1 MSAEAE
7 RLRRW
12 RLVLG
17 GGQAD
22 GIGCTLGGDD
32 VAMDEVLSQLYDRSE
47 LSGLGLQ
54 GQGRRGG
61 SEASQ
66 PGASRWL
73 GDIRTYFPTSVVHV
87 MQQDALE
94 RIGYH
99 KLLAEPEIL
108 EMFTPDVHLV
118 ATLLTLKKVIPEKTR
133 STARLVVQPVVD
145 DLLRRLH
152 NPLRQAVSG
161 ALNRS
166 TRNRRPRYRE
176 IDWQRTIRANLRH
189 YQPDYRTIIPET
201 LIGYGRRRSSL
212 NDVIL
217 CIDQSGSMAT
227 SVVYAGIFGAV
238 LASLPAVSTRL
249 VLFDTSVVDMTA
261 QLDDPVELLFG
272 AQLGGG
278 TDIAQALGYCQGLV
292 RRPQQTVMV
301 LITDLYEGGN
311 VEQMF
316 ARAAA
321 LMQSGVQLI
330 TLLAL
335 HDEGAPS
342 FDREH
347 AARLAALG
355 SPAFACTP
363 DQFPDLMAA
372 ALTGTVA
379 EWRAKNLSGR

>member
-1 MSAEAE
+1 M
-7 RLRRW
+7 RRW

-17 GGQAD
+17 GGPAD
-22 GIGCTLGGDD
+22 GIGCTLSGDD
-32 VAMDEVLSQLYDRSE
+32 AGMDAVLGQLYDQGE
-47 LSGLGLQ
+47 LSGLKGR
-54 GQGRRGG
+54 GGKDRRGG
-61 SEASQ
+61 TEASR

-73 GDIRTYFPTSVVHV
+73 GDIRTYFPTPVVHI

-118 ATLLTLKKVIPEKTR
+118 ATLLTLKNVIPEQTR
-133 STARLVVQPVVD
+133 STARLVVQQVVD
-145 DLLRRLH
+145 ELLRKLH
-152 NPLRQAVSG
+152 NPMRQAVTG
-161 ALNRS
+161 ALNRA
-166 TRNRRPRYRE
+166 TRNRRPRLRE

-189 YQPDYRTIIPET
+189 YQPEYRTIIPET
-201 LIGYGRRRSSL
+201 LVGYGRRRSSL
-212 NDVIL
+212 YDVIL

-238 LASLPAVSTRL
+238 LASLPAVSTQL

-261 QLDDPVELLFG
+261 QLADPVELLFG

-278 TDIAQALGYCQGLV
+278 TDIAQALGYCRRLV
-292 RRPQQTVMV
+292 RRPQNTIVV
-301 LITDLYEGGN
+301 LITDLYEGGD
-311 VEQMF
+311 VEQLF
-316 ARAAA
+316 ARASA
-321 LMQSGVQLI
+321 LMTNGVQLI

-335 HDEGAPS
+335 HDGGAPS

-372 ALTGTVA
+372 ALTGRVA
-379 EWRAKNLSGR
+379 EWQAANLADGNQR

>member
-1 MSAEAE
+1 MTDE
-7 RLRRW
+7 RMRRW

-17 GGQAD
+17 GGPAD
-22 GIGCTLGGDD
+22 GIGIGLSGDD
-32 VAMDEVLSQLYDRSE
+32 AGMDAVLSQLYDE
-47 LSGLGLQ
+47 GDLKGTG
-54 GQGRRGG
+54 GKEKRGG
-61 SEASQ
+61 TEASR

-73 GDIRTYFPTSVVHV
+73 GDIRTYFPTPVVHV
-87 MQQDALE
+87 MQQDALQ

-118 ATLLTLKKVIPEKTR
+118 ATLLTLKNVIPETTR
-133 STARLVVQPVVD
+133 STARLVVQRVVD
-145 DLLRRLH
+145 ELQRKLH
-152 NPLRQAVSG
+152 NPMRQAVTG
-161 ALNRS
+161 ALNRAV
-166 TRNRRPRYRE
+166 RNRHPRYRE

-189 YQPDYRTIIPET
+189 YQAEYRTIIPER

-212 NDVIL
+212 YDVIL

-238 LASLPAVSTRL
+238 LASLPAVSTQF

-278 TDIAQALGYCQGLV
+278 TDIAQALGYCQSLV
-292 RRPQQTVMV
+292 RRPQKTMLV
-301 LITDLYEGGN
+301 LITDLYEGGD
-311 VEQMF
+311 VEQFF
-316 ARAAA
+316 ARASS
-321 LMQSGVQLI
+321 LMQSGVQLV

-335 HDEGAPS
+335 HDQGAPS
-342 FDREH
+342 FHREH

-372 ALTGTVA
+372 ALTGRVA
-379 EWRAKNLSGR
+379 EWRAANLAGDSRR